1 MDERDK
7 ASPLQDLGKRIDKA
21 RRDRAGQ
28 TPEAA
33 GDGGSAG
40 TAAALALG
48 WRIGLELVGAVVVAV
63 FIGWAIDRWLGTR
76 PWGMIGFFFLGVA
89 AGMVN
94 VYRTVSGLGRAVGF
108 RRQSRQPDEPAEA
121 RNWDDED

>member
-7 ASPLQDLGKRIDKA
+7 ASPLQGLGERIDKA
-21 RRDRAGQ
+21 RREQAGQ
-28 TPEAA
+28 APEPP
-33 GDGGSAG
+33 GDGGTAN

-63 FIGWAIDRWLGTR
+63 LIGWAIDRWLGTR

-94 VYRTVSGLGRAVGF
+94 VYRTVSGLGRAVGY
-108 RRQSRQPDEPAEA
+108 RRQARQQDEPAKG